1 MVSYSQHTDDLGQV
15 YNFMLIL
22 PYMLPVKGAGNEGVT
37 APEGSEVG
45 ENPYTLLA
53 YK

>member
-22 PYMLPVKGAGNEGVT
+22 PYMLPVKAAGNEGAT
-37 APEGSEVG
+37 APEGSEAG
-45 ENPYTLLA
+45 DTLYTLSA